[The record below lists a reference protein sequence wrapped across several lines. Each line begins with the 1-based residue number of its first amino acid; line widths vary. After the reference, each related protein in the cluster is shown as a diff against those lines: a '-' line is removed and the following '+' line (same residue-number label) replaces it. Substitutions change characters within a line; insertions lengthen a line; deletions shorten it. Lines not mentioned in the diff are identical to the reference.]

1 MYFLGLLRLEELDLK
16 YFPKLYSLSRLWAI
30 LANVAAVGDV
40 AAVADVAAVRVI
52 AAVTTLAAVI
62 AVEAVAAV
70 AVVAAVTVA
79 LPTGNAPIFTS
90 AALAQESVHRGLKVT
105 QQTEASGI
113 YEIWLSPDA
122 IRVSS
127 ATAGFVLASRA
138 PKWQVQVWRGDR
150 KERSEV
156 GLAEFLKGDLLLTNH
171 ISYAADMRKVLSQ
184 KRMTR
189 GTDKLIVYRFPPIE
203 AVGGSGLFT
212 YDSNDDAGNR
222 HGTKLTP
229 ELMSLDLGYARPV
242 SQIIAKLHNL
252 IDLPGVP
259 VNAYYYLPGGKSEN
273 ILDCR
278 ILDRRFTFKDS
289 LLTAPASYKKVA
301 LSKNLFL
308 TKGQVDMLQDM
319 YGTKVELK

>member
-1 MYFLGLLRLEELDLK
+1 MRLEDFDLK
-16 YFPKLYSLSRLWAI
+16 YFPKLSSPFLIWAI
-30 LANVAAVGDV
+30 LAA
-40 AAVADVAAVRVI
+40 AAVA
-52 AAVTTLAAVI
+52 LS
-62 AVEAVAAV
+62 
-70 AVVAAVTVA
+70 
-79 LPTGNAPIFTS
+79 TGAPPPFNS
-90 AALAQESVHRGLKVT
+90 AAYAQESLHRGLKVT

-113 YEIWLSPDA
+113 YEIWLAPDA

-127 ATAGFVLASRA
+127 ATSGFVLAARA
-138 PKWQVQVWRGDR
+138 PKWQVQVWRSDR

-171 ISYAADMRKVLSQ
+171 ITYAADMRKVLSQ

-189 GTDKLIVYRFPPIE
+189 GADKLIVYRFPPIE

-278 ILDRRFTFKDS
+278 ILDRNFTFKDS
-289 LLTAPASYKKVA
+289 LLAAPMPYKRVA

-308 TKGQVDMLQDM
+308 TKGQVDMLEDM
-319 YGTKVELK
+319 YDSKMDLK

>member
-1 MYFLGLLRLEELDLK
+1 LGLLRLEEIDLK
-16 YFPKLYSLSRLWAI
+16 YFPKLYSRSRLWAI
-30 LANVAAVGDV
+30 LA
-40 AAVADVAAVRVI
+40 
-52 AAVTTLAAVI
+52 AVTDVTALAAGT
-62 AVEAVAAV
+62 AFTALAAL
-70 AVVAAVTVA
+70 AAA
-79 LPTGNAPIFTS
+79 WPTGSPSILTS
-90 AALAQESVHRGLKVT
+90 AALAQESLHRGLKVT
-105 QQTEASGI
+105 QQTEASGV

-127 ATAGFVLASRA
+127 ATAGFVLAARA

-150 KERSEV
+150 RERSEV

-212 YDSNDDAGNR
+212 YDGNDDAGNR